1 MVTDSFKSIALL
13 TQIASLRRTK
23 SPLGVTD
30 ELDRQY
36 HVRPSVRQCGHVV
49 PNDQYEH
56 VERGERPNVLN
67 GGDVVPND
75 VPSGGHSDVPN
86 DGGVDSVK
94 LHS

>member
-13 TQIASLRRTK
+13 TQIASFRQTK
-23 SPLGVTD
+23 SLGVTSG
-30 ELDRQY
+30 LDKQY
-36 HVRPSVRQCGHVV
+36 HERPSVRQCGHAV
-49 PNDQYEH
+49 PNDQYER